1 MLLSIWV
8 FIINI
13 AGIEIKIIKRDGI
26 ADWKNW
32 AWLTKSYVNVA
43 RVSKLNGL
51 MIKVSGNSFE
61 ISMKTI
67 RPAIIMGLLKIGK
80 FMFFINF
87 KGFTFNVLDAWFT
100 FLQNFSM
107 LESIGCHATAKN
119 LTMYEKISPNIDPIN
134 TIETKSLIAL
144 PNFNIPIAI
153 IAPGIEYPRIANWL
167 IFLHASLLK

>member
-51 MIKVSGNSFE
+51 MIKVSGNSLE
-61 ISMKTI
+61 ISMKT
-67 RPAIIMGLLKIGK
+67 MEK
-80 FMFFINF
+80 F
-87 KGFTFNVLDAWFT
+87 
-100 FLQNFSM
+100 
-107 LESIGCHATAKN
+107 
-119 LTMYEKISPNIDPIN
+119 
-134 TIETKSLIAL
+134 
-144 PNFNIPIAI
+144 
-153 IAPGIEYPRIANWL
+153 
-167 IFLHASLLK
+167 